1 MLSIRNLSPD
11 FQPDPAKGEDGAWGY
26 PGLAYLV
33 PALLL
38 AHLAIP
44 AQLLKPLGFDP
55 VGDGL
60 GSKKI

>member
-1 MLSIRNLSPD
+1 MTLKSILI
-11 FQPDPAKGEDGAWGY
+11 
-26 PGLAYLV
+26 

-38 AHLAIP
+38 AHLTIP
-44 AQLLKPLGFDP
+44 AQLLKSFGFDP